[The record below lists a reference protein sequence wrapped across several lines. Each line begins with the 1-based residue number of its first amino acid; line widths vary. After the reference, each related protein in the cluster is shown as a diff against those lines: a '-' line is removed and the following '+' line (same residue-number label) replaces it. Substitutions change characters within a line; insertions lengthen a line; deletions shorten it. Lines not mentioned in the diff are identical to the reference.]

1 VENTLRKYTYLK
13 SSNAD
18 YIDEVFDRYLQDP
31 SSVDESWRWF
41 FEGIEIGS
49 ELAPSAEGEENHV
62 NGNGHATAQPT
73 LASGTDW
80 AAEVRVADL
89 IQTYRRLGK
98 KLASIDPLSSPP
110 ASVPELELSAFGL
123 TNADLG
129 KTFQSAKLVG
139 MQPGKLSDIL
149 AHLKATYC
157 GTIAVEFTHI
167 ENSEARTWL
176 LQQME
181 STRNRSALDSETRK
195 VIYKRLT
202 EAESLERFL
211 HTRYVAQKR
220 FSVEGGESVIPLLDC
235 VIEKGAELGAQEFVL
250 GMAHRG
256 RLNVLTHTMGKPV
269 AQLFT
274 EFEGTYKSHPEHG
287 EGDVKYH
294 KGYSRDLTTRQ
305 GKAVHLS
312 LAFNPSHLE
321 FVNPVI
327 EGSVRAKQD
336 RLQDTNRKKVIPIQ
350 IHGDA
355 AFSGQGVCF
364 ETLQMQS
371 LRAYG
376 TGGTIHIIINNQV
389 GFTTSPVDSRS
400 TPYSTDL
407 ARMLDSPIFHVNG
420 DDPEAVWH
428 VARLAIEWRQKFGSD
443 AFIDLVCYRKHG
455 HNEGDEPSFT
465 QPLLYKKIRAH
476 TSTRELY
483 GEALTRESILAAGEA
498 QKVVDSVMDQFTE
511 AQKLAKATPQDP
523 VTSVFEGEWKG
534 MKKPENGQV
543 FETVKTAVPA
553 ATLVDIAE
561 KINAMPAGF
570 NLNSKLTRFFE
581 ARLKAIKD
589 GKGIDW
595 GNAEAL
601 AYATLLSEGHTVRI
615 TGQDAERGTFTHRH
629 AVVTDSET
637 AARYN
642 AQAQLA
648 QKGAKFEIYN
658 SHLSETA
665 AMGFEYGYSLAAP
678 NALTVWEAQ
687 FGDFANGAQVIID
700 QFIATSESKWQRMNS
715 LVLLLPHGYE
725 GQGPEHSSARLER
738 FLQLCGKENMA
749 VVNLSTPAQIFHA
762 LRRQVKRNFRKP
774 LVVMSPKSMLRHPL
788 AISELKDLSNINFQE
803 VIDCPESNSRAD
815 KIRRVLLCSGKVY
828 YDLVNERANRK
839 LEDVAIVRIEQ
850 LYPWPAAK
858 LAAILN
864 RYGKARELVW
874 VQEEPRNMGAWSHV
888 FNHWMG
894 GLDLFMSQVGD
905 RPIRYAGRGVASS
918 PAVGSP
924 KVHEA
929 ELKALLAEA
938 FN

>member
-1 VENTLRKYTYLK
+1 MNVNSLNKYTYLK
-13 SSNAD
+13 SQNAD
-18 YIDEVFDRYLQDP
+18 YIDEVFERYLQDP
-31 SSVDESWRWF
+31 HAVDESWRWF

-49 ELAPSAEGEENHV
+49 ELAPAEILVEAAPGAAV
-62 NGNGHATAQPT
+62 AA
-73 LASGTDW
+73 TDW

-98 KLASIDPLSSPP
+98 KLAAIDPLSP
-110 ASVPELELSAFGL
+110 APTSLPELELSAFGL
-123 TNADLG
+123 SNADLG
-129 KTFQSAKLVG
+129 KTFQAAKLAG
-139 MQPGKLSDIL
+139 LQPGKLSDII

-157 GTIAVEFTHI
+157 STIAVEFTHI
-167 ENSEARTWL
+167 ENTAARSWL

-181 STRNRSALDSETRK
+181 STKNRTAMDSETRK
-195 VIYKRLT
+195 LIYKRLT
-202 EAESLERFL
+202 EAETLERFL

-235 VIEKGAELGAQEFVL
+235 VIEKGADLGVQDVVI

-256 RLNVLTHTMGKPV
+256 RLNVLTHIMGKPV

-294 KGYSRDLTTRQ
+294 KGYSRDLKTRS
-305 GKAVHLS
+305 GKPVHLS

-336 RLQDTNRKKVIPIQ
+336 RYQDSARKKVVPIQ

-407 ARMLDSPIFHVNG
+407 AKMLDSPIFHVNG

-428 VARLAIEWRQKFGSD
+428 VARLAIEWRQKFGTD

-483 GEALTRESILAAGEA
+483 GEALTRESILGAGEA
-498 QKVVDSVMDQFTE
+498 QKVVDQVTEVFSE

-523 VTSVFEGEWKG
+523 VTSVFEGEWKTI
-534 MKKPENGQV
+534 KKPEAGAV
-543 FETVKTAVPA
+543 HATVKTAVPA
-553 ATLVDIAE
+553 ASLVEIAE
-561 KINAMPAGF
+561 KINVMPQGF
-570 NLNSKLTRFFE
+570 SLNSKLTRFFE
-581 ARLKAIKD
+581 ARLKAVKE
-589 GKGIDW
+589 GKGLDW

-601 AYATLLSEGHTVRI
+601 AYATLLNEGHTVRI

-629 AVVTDSET
+629 AVMTDSENGN
-637 AARYN
+637 RYN
-642 AQAQLA
+642 PQATVA

-665 AMGFEYGYSLAAP
+665 AMGFEYGYALAAP
-678 NALTVWEAQ
+678 HALTVWEAQ

-700 QFIATSESKWQRMNS
+700 QFIATSESKWQRMNN

-762 LRRQVKRNFRKP
+762 LRRQVKRDFRKP
-774 LVVMSPKSMLRHPL
+774 LIVMSPKSMLRHPMAVSSL
-788 AISELKDLSNINFQE
+788 SDLSDINFQE
-803 VIDCPESNSRAD
+803 VIDCPESAV
-815 KIRRVLLCSGKVY
+815 KPEKVQRVLLCSGKVY
-828 YDLVNERANRK
+828 YDLVAERANRK
-839 LEDVAIVRIEQ
+839 LENVAIVRVEQ
-850 LYPWPAAK
+850 LYPWPAAA
-858 LAAILN
+858 LAKELN
-864 RYGKARELVW
+864 RYSKAREIFW

-888 FNHWMG
+888 FNYWMG

-905 RPIRYAGRGVASS
+905 RPIRYAGRGIASS

-924 KVHEA
+924 KVHES
-929 ELKALLAEA
+929 ELKAFLAEA
-938 FN
+938 FT

>member
-1 VENTLRKYTYLK
+1 MENTLRKYTYLK
-13 SSNAD
+13 SSNAE
-18 YIDEVFDRYLQDP
+18 YIDEVFERYLQDP

-41 FEGIEIGS
+41 FEGIEIGTKLAP
-49 ELAPSAEGEENHV
+49 ELAEAPGDGLA
-62 NGNGHATAQPT
+62 ATPAT
-73 LASGTDW
+73 SGTDW
-80 AAEVRVADL
+80 ASEVRVADL
-89 IQTYRRLGK
+89 IQTYRRIGK
-98 KLASIDPLSSPP
+98 KLAAIDPLASNPP
-110 ASVPELELSAFGL
+110 SVPDLDLSAFGL
-123 TNADLG
+123 SNADLG

-139 MQPGKLSDIL
+139 MQPAKLSELI
-149 AHLKATYC
+149 AELKATYC
-157 GTIAVEFTHI
+157 SSIAVEFTHI
-167 ENSEARTWL
+167 ENKDARNWL

-181 STRNRSALDSETRK
+181 SSRNRTALDNDTRRH
-195 VIYKRLT
+195 IYKRLT
-202 EAESLERFL
+202 EAETLERFL

-235 VIEKGAELGAQEFVL
+235 VIEKGAELGAHDFVI

-256 RLNVLTHTMGKPV
+256 RLNVLTHTLGKPV
-269 AQLFT
+269 SQLFT
-274 EFEGTYKSHPEHG
+274 EFEGTYKSHPENG

-294 KGYSRDLTTRQ
+294 KGYSRDFTTRL

-321 FVNPVI
+321 FINPVI

-336 RLQDTNRKKVIPIQ
+336 RYQDSPRKKVIPIQ

-364 ETLQMQS
+364 ETLQMQT
-371 LRAYG
+371 LRGYG

-389 GFTTSPVDSRS
+389 GFTTSPGDSRS
-400 TPYSTDL
+400 TQYATDL

-428 VARLAIEWRQKFGSD
+428 VARLAIEWRQKFGTD

-465 QPLLYKKIRAH
+465 QPILYKKIRTHA
-476 TSTRELY
+476 STRELY

-498 QKVVDSVMDQFTE
+498 QKVIDSVMDGFSE
-511 AQKLAKATPQDP
+511 AQKVAKATPQDP
-523 VTSVFEGEWKG
+523 VTSILEGAWKG
-534 MKKPENGQV
+534 LKKSAAGAV
-543 FETVKTAVPA
+543 FETVGTSVSAP
-553 ATLVDIAE
+553 TLLDIAE
-561 KINAMPAGF
+561 RINAMPAGF
-570 NLNSKLTRFFE
+570 NLNSKLTRFFD
-581 ARLKAIKD
+581 ARLKAIKE

-601 AYATLLSEGHTVRI
+601 AYASLLHEGHTVRI

-629 AVVTDSET
+629 AVVTDSESGN
-637 AARYN
+637 RYN
-642 AQAQLA
+642 PQAQIA
-648 QKGAKFEIYN
+648 RNGAKFEIYN
-658 SHLSETA
+658 SLLSETA
-665 AMGFEYGYSLAAP
+665 AMGFEYGYALAAP

-700 QFIATSESKWQRMNS
+700 QFFATSESKWQRMHG

-762 LRRQVKRNFRKP
+762 LRRQVKRDFRKP
-774 LVVMSPKSMLRHPL
+774 LVVMSPKSMLRHPM
-788 AISELKDLSNINFQE
+788 AISGLRELTDTQFQE
-803 VIDCPESNSRAD
+803 VIDCPESKARPE
-815 KIRRVLLCSGKVY
+815 KIRKVLLCSGKVY
-828 YDLVNERANRK
+828 YDLVNQRTNSQAD
-839 LEDVAIVRIEQ
+839 DVAIVRLEQ
-850 LYPWPAAK
+850 LYPWPATR
-858 LAAILN
+858 LAAVLN
-864 RYGKARELVW
+864 FYSKAREIVW

-905 RPIRYAGRGVASS
+905 RPLRYAGRGIASS
-918 PAVGSP
+918 PAAGSP
-924 KVHEA
+924 KIHEA
-929 ELKALLAEA
+929 ELKAFLAEA
-938 FN
+938 FT

>member
-1 VENTLRKYTYLK
+1 MQNTQTTQSSLNKYTYLK
-13 SSNAD
+13 SSNAE
-18 YIDEVFDRYLQDP
+18 YIDEVFERYLQDP

-49 ELAPSAEGEENHV
+49 ELAPSLEPSEVA
-62 NGNGHATAQPT
+62 APIAP
-73 LASGTDW
+73 AGTSVDW
-80 AAEVRVADL
+80 ASEVRVADL

-98 KLASIDPLSSPP
+98 KIASIDPLSP
-110 ASVPELELSAFGL
+110 APSSVPELELSAFGL
-123 TNADLG
+123 SNADLG
-129 KTFQSAKLVG
+129 KSFQAAKLAGLSVS
-139 MQPGKLSDIL
+139 KLSDIL

-157 GTIAVEFTHI
+157 GTIAVEFSHI
-167 ENSEARTWL
+167 ENTEARQWL

-181 STRNRSALDSETRK
+181 STRNRTAIDSETRK
-195 VIYKRLT
+195 LIYRRLT
-202 EAESLERFL
+202 EAETLERFL

-235 VIEKGAELGAQEFVL
+235 VIEKGAELGAHDFVI

-256 RLNVLTHTMGKPV
+256 RLNILTHTLGKPV
-269 AQLFT
+269 AHLFT
-274 EFEGTYKSHPEHG
+274 EFEGTYKSHTEHG

-294 KGYSRDLTTRQ
+294 KGYSRDLKTRQ
-305 GKAVHLS
+305 GKPVHLS

-336 RLQDTNRKKVIPIQ
+336 RYQDAARKKVIPIQ

-407 ARMLDSPIFHVNG
+407 ARMLDSPIFHVSG

-428 VARLAIEWRQKFGSD
+428 VARLSIEWRQKFGTD

-483 GEALTRESILAAGEA
+483 GEALTRESILGAGEA
-498 QKVVDSVMDQFTE
+498 QQVVDQVTEAFSE

-523 VTSVFEGEWKG
+523 VTSVFDGDWKT
-534 MKKPENGQV
+534 MKKPESGAV
-543 FETVKTAVPA
+543 HDTVKTSVSASA
-553 ATLVDIAE
+553 LTELAE
-561 KINAMPAGF
+561 KINVMPAGF
-570 NLNSKLTRFFE
+570 NLNSKLNRFYE
-581 ARLKAIKD
+581 ARLKAVKD

-601 AYATLLSEGHTVRI
+601 AYASLLSEGHTVRI

-629 AVVTDSET
+629 AVVTDSESGNRHT
-637 AARYN
+637 P
-642 AQAQLA
+642 QATIA
-648 QKGAKFEIYN
+648 QKGAKYEIFN

-678 NALTVWEAQ
+678 QALVVWEAQ

-700 QFIATSESKWQRMNS
+700 QFIATSESKWQRMNG

-762 LRRQVKRNFRKP
+762 LRRQVKRDFRKP
-774 LVVMSPKSMLRHPL
+774 LIVMSPKSMLRHPL
-788 AISELKDLSNINFQE
+788 AISTLGDLSDVQFQE
-803 VIDCPESNSRAD
+803 VIDCPEHTTQPEKVR
-815 KIRRVLLCSGKVY
+815 KVLLCSGKVY
-828 YDLVNERANRK
+828 YDLVAERTNRK
-839 LEDVAIVRIEQ
+839 VEDVAIVRVEQ

-864 RYGKARELVW
+864 RYSKAREIVW

-888 FNHWMG
+888 FNYWMG

-905 RPIRYAGRGVASS
+905 RPIRYAGRGIASS

-929 ELKALLAEA
+929 ELKAFLAEA
-938 FN
+938 LT